1 VATNRTTYRQG
12 QRWPGGRIH
21 IQKDGRPLFIIERK
35 VNNRRF
41 HVSTRAHT
49 WTAAMEQLQRF
60 ESNPDEYRPEGGRGD
75 PLLLTDKLIFAYGD
89 YLVDVKHTTAKHA
102 REMSSR
108 LADWAEDLDGRDLRR
123 LSLRDDIKAALD
135 RRGVGRA
142 HRIIAIKALFAWLR
156 KERNLLS
163 SAEDKTLDL
172 PVPQAIP
179 EKWKRRKAVPFSDV
193 QAVMRHLAPVY
204 RDVLHVLASTG
215 FHVTELER
223 LVRNPES
230 EIVYKR
236 GRIRAVLRAR
246 HKIGE
251 PTTTP
256 IKDPAALAAAE
267 RLRER
272 GEMPRKI
279 NDAIKAAC
287 RAAKVPEFTAG
298 VMRHSVATWLIE
310 RGEIPALVSQFLHHK
325 DPRTTKRFYADVSV
339 PSADV
344 TVPRL
349 RVVEGMGRAR
359 RQKKAGR

>member
-1 VATNRTTYRQG
+1 MAAHYKDG
-12 QRWPGGRIH
+12 DRWPGGRIH
-21 IQKDGRPLFIIERK
+21 IQKDGRPLFIIERR
-35 VNNRRF
+35 VRGRRF

-49 WTAAMEQLQRF
+49 WPAAMKQLERF
-60 ESNPDEYRPEGGRGD
+60 ESNPDEYRPEGGSGEL
-75 PLLLTDKLIFAYGD
+75 LLLTDKLILEYGD
-89 YLVDVKHTTAKHA
+89 YLVDVKRTTAKHA
-102 REMSSR
+102 REMCSR
-108 LADWAEDLDGRDLRR
+108 LADWAEDLEGRDLRR
-123 LSLRDDIKAALD
+123 LSLRDDVKAALD
-135 RRGVGRA
+135 SRKVGRA
-142 HRIIAIKALFAWLR
+142 HRIIAIKSLMAWLR
-156 KERNLLS
+156 KERHLVTS
-163 SAEDKTLDL
+163 GQDVTLDL
-172 PVPQAIP
+172 PVPQAVP
-179 EKWKRRKAVPFSDV
+179 EKWKRRKAVPFRDV
-193 QAVMRHLAPVY
+193 QSVMKHLAPVY

-223 LVRNPES
+223 LIRNPES

-279 NDAIKAAC
+279 NDALKAAC
-287 RAAKVPEFTAG
+287 RAAHVPEFTAG

-349 RVVEGMGRAR
+349 RVVEGSGRTGSEKKR
-359 RQKKAGR
+359 RR